1 MNSICATLVDIYR
14 REQYPVEMIWEHQRI
29 VSIQRIKTAD
39 RLPYLLPGFC
49 DAHVHIESSML
60 LPQAFAAE
68 VVKHGTI
75 ATISD
80 PHEIANVCGIDGV
93 YYMLK
98 NAAFVPVYICFG
110 APSCVPAT
118 AFETAGANL
127 DAEAV
132 RELLKRKDIYY
143 LSEMMNYPGVLY
155 GDDEVLKKITYAREL
170 HKPVDGHA
178 PGLTGSD
185 AIRYIQAG
193 IQTDH
198 ECVSYEE
205 ALFKIQHGMQILIRE
220 GSSAKNFEA
229 LYPLIDQF
237 PENVMLCTDDCHPD
251 DLVKGHINT
260 VVKRALNKG
269 CDLYHVLRA
278 ASINPKHH
286 YQLDYGLLRE
296 GDYADFILTRDLN
309 RMQIDA
315 TFIKG
320 DCISR
325 ANKTSITISKPE
337 PINQFNIDK
346 TDVKD
351 FAIKHKGTPFKIILA
366 LDGQLITE
374 MESQC
379 MQADEQGNVMSDIQ
393 SDLLKICVVNR
404 YHKQPPAIGFIK
416 NTGLLKGAFA
426 SSVAHDSHNIV
437 CVGTNDLDICNAVNA
452 VIAHSGGLSTAMDG
466 HIQILPLPVA
476 GLMSLEDAETVA
488 VEYEKLDRTVKQYGC
503 RLQSPFMTLSF
514 MALLVIPKL
523 KLSDKG
529 LFDVEAFQFVD
540 LQE

>member
-29 VSIQRIKTAD
+29 VSIQRIKTTD

-143 LSEMMNYPGVLY
+143 LSEMMNYPGVLC

-198 ECVSYEE
+198 ECVSYKE

-260 VVKRALNKG
+260 IVKRALNKG

-325 ANKTSITISKPE
+325 SNKTSITISKPE

-379 MQADEQGNVMSDIQ
+379 MQADEQGNVMCDIQ